1 MAGGILHWLAKS
13 MSTELPEKDTMDDYI
28 DYLLPFV
35 RPYGEDLNERDFF
48 LEKRWLEISD
58 RDDDT
63 NIVMHVFKPDFS
75 PDGLGSGE
83 MTYMRV
89 VNGNVSMGVWSSIK
103 DTNTML
109 LKEGGRFEL
118 FDMAFMN
125 GDFIILKKHR
135 NQHTPILGSKYMFFA
150 REGMVKSGDTV
161 MPWLDIL
168 EILFNVY
175 RQNNFYILMIGLVV
189 IIAIFVLILST
200 I

>member
-1 MAGGILHWLAKS
+1 MAGGILNWFAKS
-13 MSTELPEKDTMDDYI
+13 MSTELPEHDTMDDYI
-28 DYLLPFV
+28 DYLLDFV
-35 RPYGEDLNERDFF
+35 RPYSEDLSEKEFF

-63 NIVMHVFKPDFS
+63 NIVMHVFKPEFS
-75 PDGLGSGE
+75 PSGMGGGE
-83 MTYMRV
+83 MGYMRV
-89 VNGNVSMGVWSSIK
+89 VNGNVSMGNWSTIS

-109 LKEGGRFEL
+109 LREGGHFEL

-135 NQHTPILGSKYMFFA
+135 NQHTPILGSKYLVFA
-150 REGMVKSGDTV
+150 REEMVKSDDSV

-175 RQNNFYILMIGLVV
+175 RQNNFYIVVVGLLI

>member
-1 MAGGILHWLAKS
+1 MAGGLLNWLAKS
-13 MSTELPEKDTMDDYI
+13 MSTELPEHDTMDDYI
-28 DYLLPFV
+28 DYLLDFV
-35 RPYGEDLNERDFF
+35 RPYSEDLDERDFF

-150 REGMVKSGDTV
+150 REGMVKSGDSV

-175 RQNNFYILMIGLVV
+175 RQNNFYIIMVGLLI

>member
-1 MAGGILHWLAKS
+1 LAGGILNWLAKS
-13 MSTELPEKDTMDDYI
+13 MSTELPEHETMDDYI
-28 DYLLPFV
+28 DYLLTFV
-35 RPYGEDLNERDFF
+35 RPYSEDLDEREHF

-75 PDGLGSGE
+75 PDGIGSGE

-89 VNGNVSMGVWSSIK
+89 VNGNVSMGIWSTISN
-103 DTNTML
+103 TNTML
-109 LKEGGRFEL
+109 LKEGGHFEL

-135 NQHTPILGSKYMFFA
+135 NQHTPILGSKYLVFA
-150 REGMVKSGDTV
+150 REGMVKTGDTV

-175 RQNNFYILMIGLVV
+175 RLNSLYIAMVVLV
-189 IIAIFVLILST
+189 IIFGIFILLLST